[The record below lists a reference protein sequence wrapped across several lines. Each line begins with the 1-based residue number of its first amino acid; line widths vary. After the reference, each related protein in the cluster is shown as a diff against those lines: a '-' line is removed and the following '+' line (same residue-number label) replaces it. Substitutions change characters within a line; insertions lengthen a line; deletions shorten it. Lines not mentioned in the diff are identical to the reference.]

1 MQITSC
7 KDHTNF
13 SLSNNA
19 WENLFSYVLSNGA
32 WVFLWVFSRQ
42 KTHSIL
48 VFLYLRKK
56 IVFLFFFHVFIIEQS
71 NKLQFEFAFLVF
83 QMLHFFFFF
92 DYCPFVSGA
101 VYSFSLAFRDFYKM
115 QKSYAFFFQFLWCL
129 LTKLS
134 HFHLSKLINLFLHNF
149 NIWTLAWKI
158 FLQPQTILLLAQIF
172 FSFNF
177 LFTPVYGKEWEQT
190 QFFTSWLTSYSND
203 T

>member
-115 QKSYAFFFQFLWCL
+115 QKSYAFFFSIFVMFIDKVKSFSFIQVNQSFSSQFQ
-129 LTKLS
+129 
-134 HFHLSKLINLFLHNF
+134 HLDSCVENLF
-149 NIWTLAWKI
+149 TTSDYLA
-158 FLQPQTILLLAQIF
+158 PG
-172 FSFNF
+172 SDF
-177 LFTPVYGKEWEQT
+177 LFI
-190 QFFTSWLTSYSND
+190 
-203 T
+203 